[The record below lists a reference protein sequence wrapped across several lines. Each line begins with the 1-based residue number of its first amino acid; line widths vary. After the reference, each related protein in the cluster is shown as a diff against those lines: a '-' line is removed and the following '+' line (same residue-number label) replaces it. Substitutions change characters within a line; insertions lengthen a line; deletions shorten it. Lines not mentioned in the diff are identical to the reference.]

1 MRKIFLTAVVSLS
14 VLALLMIHSCVKSIN
29 DGYTEPITVIH
40 PDSLIL
46 SNVQPGSVQQ
56 IQIQF
61 TTDRPIVW
69 AKCMYQVDTPGAV
82 TTTAYPDTLFY
93 RVLDSFPSQYTNKYM
108 YTGSYTVPD
117 SAKAQTT
124 IRFDVQFKAALNPS
138 SNPPNIDSV
147 FYDKQFVMT
156 VQ

>member
-1 MRKIFLTAVVSLS
+1 MRKIFLTAVVSAS

-40 PDSLIL
+40 PDSLIMTGVTAG
-46 SNVQPGSVQQ
+46 SIQP

-69 AKCMYQVDTPGAV
+69 AKCMYQIDTPGAV
-82 TTTAYPDTLFY
+82 TSAIYPDTLFY
-93 RVLDSFPSQYTNKYM
+93 KVLDSIPSKYNNKYI
-108 YTGSYTVPD
+108 YSGTYTVPD
-117 SAKAQTT
+117 SARALTK

-138 SNPPNIDSV
+138 SVPPSTDTV